1 MINEWLDFK
10 KRIGSDQ
17 EMFPLRKS
25 VMLTALLLINLLAGC
40 QQQVDPSPIQSADNY
55 HTSKPKPTDTADNL
69 IKLEW
74 KLVDTIPV
82 VSQLSAPP
90 SDATLI
96 TEKKLDDFGG
106 VKVSVYTMAS
116 DEDYVYA
123 RMSTSKGQYSLGA
136 IGTYN
141 YRKPEDIKIEVVR
154 LFSEKVL
161 KITGGLGANNSLS
174 NYYLI
179 DESGNPSGLLQID
192 TGHSKELDVDQD
204 GSIEGLAAHGNPMSA
219 YIYRWNVDHAEIT
232 YINDALKTDSVVLTD
247 EGIYEA
253 SNIGDKQSKR
263 FRLTVEGLIPER

>member
-1 MINEWLDFK
+1 
-10 KRIGSDQ
+10 
-17 EMFPLRKS
+17 MFPLHKS
-25 VMLTALLLINLLAGC
+25 VTLTALLLMNLLAGC
-40 QQQVDPSPIQSADNY
+40 QHQADPAPLQSANDY
-55 HTSKPKPTDTADNL
+55 HTSRPKPTDTAANL

-90 SDATLI
+90 TGATLI

-106 VKVSVYTMAS
+106 LKVSVYTMAS

-123 RMSTSKGQYSLGA
+123 RVSTSQGQYSLGT

-141 YRKPEDIKIEVVR
+141 YRQPEDIKVEVVR
-154 LFSEKVL
+154 IFSEKVL
-161 KITGGLGANNSLS
+161 KITGGLGANNSLT

-192 TGHSKELDVDQD
+192 TGHSKELDVDGD
-204 GSIEGLAAHGNPMSA
+204 GSIEGVAAHGNPMSA
-219 YIYRWNVDHAEIT
+219 YIYRWNVDHAEVT
-232 YINDALKTDSVVLTD
+232 FVNDALKADSVVLTD

-253 SNIGDKQSKR
+253 LNIGDKQSKR
-263 FRLTVEGLIPER
+263 FRLTLEGLIQEQ

>member
-1 MINEWLDFK
+1 
-10 KRIGSDQ
+10 
-17 EMFPLRKS
+17 MFPLHKS
-25 VMLTALLLINLLAGC
+25 VTLTALLLMNLLAGC
-40 QQQVDPSPIQSADNY
+40 QHQVDPSPLQSGDYY
-55 HTSKPKPTDTADNL
+55 HTARPKPTDTAANL

-74 KLVDTIPV
+74 RLVDTMPI

-90 SDATLI
+90 TGATLI
-96 TEKKLDDFGG
+96 AEKKLDDFGG

-123 RMSTSKGQYSLGA
+123 RTSTSKGQYSLGA

-141 YRKPEDIKIEVVR
+141 YRQPEDIKVEVVR

-204 GSIEGLAAHGNPMSA
+204 GSFEGVAAHGSPMSA
-219 YIYRWNVDHAEIT
+219 YIYRWNIDHAEVT
-232 YINDALKTDSVVLTD
+232 YVNDALKADSVVLTD

-253 SNIGDKQSKR
+253 SNIGDKQSRR
-263 FRLTVEGLIPER
+263 FRLTVEGLISER

>member
-1 MINEWLDFK
+1 
-10 KRIGSDQ
+10 
-17 EMFPLRKS
+17 MFPLHKS
-25 VMLTALLLINLLAGC
+25 VTLTAVLLINLLVGC
-40 QQQVDPSPIQSADNY
+40 QQQVDPSPLQSVANG
-55 HTSKPKPTDTADNL
+55 HTTTPSPTDTVAGS
-69 IKLEW
+69 IKLDW
-74 KLVDTIPV
+74 KLVDTIPKV
-82 VSQLSAPP
+82 TKLNLRPLG
-90 SDATLI
+90 ATLI
-96 TEKKLDDFGG
+96 TEKRLDDFGG

-123 RMSTSKGQYSLGA
+123 SISTSKGQYNLGA

-141 YRKPEDIKIEVVR
+141 YRQPEDIKVEVVR

-192 TGHSKELDVDQD
+192 TGHSKELDVDGD
-204 GSIEGLAAHGNPMSA
+204 GSFEGVSAHGNPMSA

-232 YINDALKTDSVVLTD
+232 YVNDALKADSVVLTD

-263 FRLTVEGLIPER
+263 FRLTQEGLIPER

>member
-1 MINEWLDFK
+1 
-10 KRIGSDQ
+10 
-17 EMFPLRKS
+17 MFPLHKS
-25 VMLTALLLINLLAGC
+25 VTLTAVLLINLLVGC

-55 HTSKPKPTDTADNL
+55 HTSGPKPADTAANL

-74 KLVDTIPV
+74 KLVDTMPKVTKLNISP
-82 VSQLSAPP
+82 LG
-90 SDATLI
+90 ATLI
-96 TEKKLDDFGG
+96 TEKRLDDFGG

-123 RMSTSKGQYSLGA
+123 RISTSQGQYSLGA

-141 YRKPEDIKIEVVR
+141 YRQPEDIKVEVVG

-179 DESGNPSGLLQID
+179 NERGNSAGLLQID
-192 TGHSKELDVDQD
+192 TGHSRELDVNQD
-204 GSIEGLAAHGNPMSA
+204 GSIEGVSAHGNPMSA

-232 YINDALKTDSVVLTD
+232 YVNDALKADSVVLTD

-253 SNIGDKQSKR
+253 SNFGDKQSKR
-263 FRLTVEGLIPER
+263 FRLTQEGLIPER

>member
-1 MINEWLDFK
+1 
-10 KRIGSDQ
+10 
-17 EMFPLRKS
+17 MFPLHKS
-25 VMLTALLLINLLAGC
+25 VTLTALLLMNLLAGC
-40 QQQVDPSPIQSADNY
+40 QHQVDPSPAQSANDY
-55 HTSKPKPTDTADNL
+55 HTSRPKPTNTAANL

-74 KLVDTIPV
+74 NLVDTMPI

-90 SDATLI
+90 TGATLI
-96 TEKKLDDFGG
+96 TEKKLEDFGG

-123 RMSTSKGQYSLGA
+123 RTSTSKGQYSLGA

-141 YRKPEDIKIEVVR
+141 YRQPENIKVEVVR

-204 GSIEGLAAHGNPMSA
+204 GSFEGVAAHGNPMSA

-232 YINDALKTDSVVLTD
+232 FVNDALKVDSVVLTD

-253 SNIGDKQSKR
+253 SNSGDKQSKK

>member
-1 MINEWLDFK
+1 
-10 KRIGSDQ
+10 
-17 EMFPLRKS
+17 MFPLHKS
-25 VMLTALLLINLLAGC
+25 VTLTALLLMNLLAGC
-40 QQQVDPSPIQSADNY
+40 QHQVDPSPAQSANDY
-55 HTSKPKPTDTADNL
+55 HISRPKPTNTAANL

-74 KLVDTIPV
+74 KLVDTMPI

-90 SDATLI
+90 TGATLI
-96 TEKKLDDFGG
+96 TEKKLEDFGG

-123 RMSTSKGQYSLGA
+123 RTSTSKGQYSLGA

-141 YRKPEDIKIEVVR
+141 YRQPEDIKVEVVR

-174 NYYLI
+174 N
-179 DESGNPSGLLQID
+179 PSGLLQID

-204 GSIEGLAAHGNPMSA
+204 GSFEGVAAHGNPMSA

-232 YINDALKTDSVVLTD
+232 FVND
-247 EGIYEA
+247 GIYEA
-253 SNIGDKQSKR
+253 SNIGDKQSKK